1 MLIGITIVCGHN
13 LIGDFKLNSDSIFYI
28 AWAMLYQREVIDLGG
43 IIARTS
49 YPILPWIGVIAL
61 GFVSGPWF
69 SITLSIEKRQ

>member
-1 MLIGITIVCGHN
+1 
-13 LIGDFKLNSDSIFYI
+13 
-28 AWAMLYQREVIDLGG
+28 MLYQREVIDLGG

-69 SITLSIEKRQ
+69 SNTITIEKRQKKMLGYGFLGFFLFVVINDISYICCAI